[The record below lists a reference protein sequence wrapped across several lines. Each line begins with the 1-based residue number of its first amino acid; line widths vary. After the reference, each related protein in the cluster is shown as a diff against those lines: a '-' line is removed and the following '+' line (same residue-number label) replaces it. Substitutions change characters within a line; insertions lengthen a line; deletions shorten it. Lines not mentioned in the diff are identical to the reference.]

1 MKSASLDKFIAQKV
15 VEIIMSS
22 ISSIGLAL
30 AGIHLILN
38 GANDIGSLFSYG
50 AFQIVAGSLL
60 FFFLSSFYRRHVV
73 VPLMQVSGISTT
85 NTSEFSAVWVSA
97 AEKMLRSA
105 KYVPYSIFLF
115 VILISGIISPNLI
128 VFAFSLSLDINK
140 PVVAAVSIAALMIIT
155 FRSVRHING
164 H

>member
-1 MKSASLDKFIAQKV
+1 MKSASLDEFIAQKV
-15 VEIIMSS
+15 VEVIMSS
-22 ISSIGLAL
+22 ISSIGIAL
-30 AGIHLILN
+30 FGLHLIMS

-50 AFQIVAGSLL
+50 AFQIVAGSLI
-60 FFFLSSFYRRHVV
+60 FFFLSSFYRRYVV
-73 VPLMQVSGISTT
+73 VPLIQVSDVSIG
-85 NTSEFSAVWVSA
+85 NTSESSAVWISA
-97 AEKMLRSA
+97 SEKMLRSA

-128 VFAFSLSLDINK
+128 VFAFGLSLDINK

-164 H
+164 C